1 MRCSVSL
8 PSVLSAVSS
17 CNDRQAWRSAD
28 PRRSRSGGF
37 NLVALIWLVFAK
49 MDW

>member
-1 MRCSVSL
+1 MTVEALRSVDSH
-8 PSVLSAVSS
+8 
-17 CNDRQAWRSAD
+17 C
-28 PRRSRSGGF
+28 SRSGGF